1 MLSAAFAQQ
10 SSLLESSRVPALS
23 RASRVSAAELTCLLT
38 CGALAALAIGFLH
51 LSLRMPGHAILRGAL
66 PMALGLAFVPRHW
79 AGTVMAFA
87 CAASAAVMSAL
98 HMGTFPSTAILSVV
112 ALGPVLDIALLGEA
126 RGWRLYGRFIAAG
139 IVANLVAFALKM
151 VGVQFGME
159 ALGGSGQFLR
169 LGWLAVVSY
178 IVCGALAGF
187 LGAAACFRAGGDD
200 DLRRN

>member
-1 MLSAAFAQQ
+1 MLSTTFAPQL
-10 SSLLESSRVPALS
+10 SLRQSSRVPTLS
-23 RASRVSAAELTCLLT
+23 RSAGMSAAELACLVA
-38 CGALAALAIGFLH
+38 CGALAAVAIGVLH
-51 LSLRMPGHAILRGAL
+51 MSLRLPGHAILRGAL

-87 CAASAAVMSAL
+87 CAASAAAMSAL

-112 ALGPVLDIALLGEA
+112 ALGPVLDVALLGES

-139 IVANLVAFALKM
+139 VVANLIAFVLKM
-151 VGVQFGME
+151 AGVQFGME

-187 LGAAACFRAGGDD
+187 LGAAACFRARGTD